1 METNSKL
8 IIEIT
13 VILLVIIGCLVG
25 IGMTTQSNAAPIMK
39 NTSAY
44 NTTHAGNTSVRS
56 IANSTQDI
64 NEVRPPV
71 TQKTR

>member
-8 IIEIT
+8 IIGIT
-13 VILLVIIGCLVG
+13 VILLVIISCLVG
-25 IGMTTQSNAAPIMK
+25 IGITTQSNAVPIMN

-56 IANSTQDI
+56 VANSTQDI
-64 NEVRPPV
+64 NDVRPSI

>member
-8 IIEIT
+8 IIGIT
-13 VILLVIIGCLVG
+13 VILLVIVSCLVG
-25 IGMTTQSNAAPIMK
+25 IGITTQSNAATIMK

-56 IANSTQDI
+56 VANSTQDI

-71 TQKTR
+71 AKKTR